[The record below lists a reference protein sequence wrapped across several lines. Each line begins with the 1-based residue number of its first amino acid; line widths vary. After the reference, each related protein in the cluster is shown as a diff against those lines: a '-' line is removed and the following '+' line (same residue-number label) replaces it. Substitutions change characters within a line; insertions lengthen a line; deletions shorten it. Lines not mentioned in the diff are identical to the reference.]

1 MPEHVELQHLVDG
14 DTERRNNSTIFR
26 KHIYPRCKTC
36 PYLGLVL
43 ATVSSLFFSLCSVIV
58 KGLVDIN
65 PMELAAFRFVG
76 VLLPTIPILIYK
88 GEHPFPRGRRFMLI
102 LRSFVGT
109 TGLMLSFYAFRSVT
123 ILLIIYLNF
132 INLNLYFS
140 KSLFIFK
147 LIIMKNE

>member
-1 MPEHVELQHLVDG
+1 MKSILFFFAEMPEHVELQHLVDG
-14 DTERRNNSTIFR
+14 HIQQRNKSPTIR
-26 KHIYPRCKTC
+26 KKLYPRCKTC
-36 PYLGLVL
+36 PYMGLAL

-88 GEHPFPRGRRFMLI
+88 GEHPFPRGRRCMLI

-109 TGLMLSFYAFRSVT
+109 TGLMLSFYAFR
-123 ILLIIYLNF
+123 
-132 INLNLYFS
+132 
-140 KSLFIFK
+140 
-147 LIIMKNE
+147 